1 MTMEPTV
8 EQEQTT
14 TFYWLLDMTDVWYV
28 LEKNFEDEKRWLKL
42 FSKQGTEGYRLW

>member
-14 TFYWLLDMTDVWYV
+14 TFYWLLDMTDVWCV
-28 LEKNFEDEKRWLKL
+28 LEKGRKEMVKVIFET
-42 FSKQGTEGYRLW
+42 GH